1 MLFLYLTTQQFNNG
15 KKTNLAFDVSL
26 IQINSTIRRENYMES
41 SRECREKGKMKGG
54 VNGSNRYTRKLVTRA
69 FLEAR
74 NSKVGAEVRTPF
86 LRFHFSFA
94 YPFPPLSSHAFPR
107 LNGNSKFR
115 PTAASSL
122 FAAGRETGGR
132 GQLLSTHRVFTF
144 SSPLPSIHLFYPRT
158 AATILSFFFF
168 SFSSPANIFNHEAR
182 EKIWVSLSF
191 SGKRGEI

>member
-1 MLFLYLTTQQFNNG
+1 M
-15 KKTNLAFDVSL
+15 ARR
-26 IQINSTIRRENYMES
+26 QIWRSMYHRFVQNSTIRRENYMES
-41 SRECREKGKMKGG
+41 SRGCREKGKMKGE
-54 VNGSNRYTRKLVTRA
+54 VSGSNRYTRKLVTRA

-158 AATILSFFFF
+158 AATILSFFFLV
-168 SFSSPANIFNHEAR
+168 SPLLRIFLTTKLAKR
-182 EKIWVSLSF
+182 FGSLSF
-191 SGKRGEI
+191 SGERGEK

>member
-1 MLFLYLTTQQFNNG
+1 M
-15 KKTNLAFDVSL
+15 ARR
-26 IQINSTIRRENYMES
+26 QIWRSMYHRFVQNSTIRRENYMES
-41 SRECREKGKMKGG
+41 RGCREKGKMKGG
-54 VNGSNRYTRKLVTRA
+54 VSGSNRYTRKLVTRA

-158 AATILSFFFF
+158 AATILSFFF
-168 SFSSPANIFNHEAR
+168 
-182 EKIWVSLSF
+182 
-191 SGKRGEI
+191 